1 MTKPLVFTAHAHL
14 VMAERELAD
23 EWVER
28 TVRVPEWREPD
39 PADPAVE
46 RRFRTV
52 PERENRILRVACVES
67 DTDIRILSAFLD
79 RGARR
84 PQ

>member
-1 MTKPLVFTAHAHL
+1 MPKPLVFTTHARK
-14 VMAERELAD
+14 VMAERELD
-23 EWVER
+23 EEWVRR
-28 TVRVPEWREPD
+28 TVYQPEWREPD
-39 PADPAVE
+39 SADPDVE
-46 RRFRTV
+46 RRFRSV

-67 DTDIRILSAFLD
+67 EADIRVVSTFLD

>member
-1 MTKPLVFTAHAHL
+1 MLKPLAFTAHARQ

-28 TVRVPEWREPD
+28 TARLPEWREPD
-39 PADPAVE
+39 PVDPTVE

-67 DTDIRILSAFLD
+67 DTDIRILSTFLD